1 MPDQRS
7 PGPSA
12 WAADTPLGAGHLSP
26 THTPPRPGD
35 QPGGDRGS
43 PVLNALHW
51 VVSSPTMPGARLS
64 AGRVG
69 PPAVGC
75 HGTSLFKFWEAAPHR
90 HCVHD

>member
-35 QPGGDRGS
+35 QPGGG
-43 PVLNALHW
+43 
-51 VVSSPTMPGARLS
+51 PGKPGPERAPLGGEFTHN
-64 AGRVG
+64 AGRS
-69 PPAVGC
+69 ALSRKS
-75 HGTSLFKFWEAAPHR
+75 GTPSRWMSWNVAF
-90 HCVHD
+90 